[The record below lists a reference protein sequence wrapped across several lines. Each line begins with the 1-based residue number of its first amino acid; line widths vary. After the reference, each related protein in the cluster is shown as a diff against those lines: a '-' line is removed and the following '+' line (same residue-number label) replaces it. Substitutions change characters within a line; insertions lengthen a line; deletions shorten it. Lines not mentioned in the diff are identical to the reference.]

1 MPDNTIDWGQGSA
14 NNDIGWGKGPI
25 NNDLSWGMIGENSYG
40 HDETNLMG
48 GGEGQ
53 TYINLATAAGYSG
66 GSAACAD
73 VSFEAL
79 TNIA

>member
-1 MPDNTIDWGQGSA
+1 MLGLGL
-14 NNDIGWGKGPI
+14 G
-25 NNDLSWGMIGENSYG
+25 LVY
-40 HDETNLMG
+40 ETNLMG
-48 GGEGQ
+48 GGESEGQ